1 MTGWIHG
8 FRSKYP
14 GGAWSSVRVPSKAL
28 PSLPTRVVPK
38 SWWEFK
44 MVWFSV
50 KRKMAGLFLPLI
62 KEFGG
67 CWKYQNTIIRAFGG
81 RLKIK

>member
-1 MTGWIHG
+1 
-8 FRSKYP
+8 
-14 GGAWSSVRVPSKAL
+14 
-28 PSLPTRVVPK
+28 
-38 SWWEFK
+38 